1 MCVRVCLLGRF
12 SHFQLCVTPWTATAR
27 LLCPWDSPGKNTGV
41 GCRALLL
48 GIFLTQESNLHLLGL
63 PVLAGRFFTTSTTWE
78 THIYI
83 YGGVKK
89 NIFIYIRRGWRGETG
104 KRKEAKNGHVI
115 KSGLCENQ
123 SLWASLGISKE
134 LTSGLSPLWGR
145 DLGYPPP
152 FPPPAPL
159 PG

>member
-1 MCVRVCLLGRF
+1 MVQGLGLHTLTTEGPSSIPGQGMKILQAYIRVCACLCVCACARTCVRVCMCMRVCLLGGF

-63 PVLAGRFFTTSTTWE
+63 PVLAGSLPLAPPGKP
-78 THIYI
+78 ISISISI

-89 NIFIYIRRGWRGETG
+89 
-104 KRKEAKNGHVI
+104 
-115 KSGLCENQ
+115 L
-123 SLWASLGISKE
+123 SLSI
-134 LTSGLSPLWGR
+134 
-145 DLGYPPP
+145 
-152 FPPPAPL
+152 
-159 PG
+159 